1 MPPAAPAVKEAAC
14 VLRAIHA
21 ACPSPSA
28 LPDVTV
34 LRHVALQ
41 LRLDLPKALKDRD
54 AKRFEHAGVI
64 RAHAASL
71 FRAFPRGED
80 ADRLGTAARLL
91 LGGLPVRYVRPAL
104 DAWDTE
110 AVAKVA
116 RDPYASMQALKASL
130 DEADALAS
138 SLSFEART
146 VEHALWLLRGARRE
160 GHTML
165 PVAHVVAKV
174 LARARQAQPD
184 TSFKDVVDALKAG
197 VGRGALAAV
206 GKDGVGEPAVVRDEA
221 FVAQHVRDRCARR
234 PAAAPPIDVGGSGL
248 TEQQVAAVR
257 TLVSAPLSILTG
269 GAGCGKTTVI
279 RAMVDALGAAQCMLT
294 APTGR
299 AARNVAGSTIHS
311 ASGGMLL
318 RRPIQET
325 TKADVPDA
333 VKLLVV
339 DEASMLTT
347 ELMIAVLNLVP
358 PQCHIVLVGD
368 AEQLPPV
375 GSGNVFKDLLAC
387 GAVPVARLTYNH
399 RSASTVQRMAH
410 DILQGRVPEGA
421 CLVRAATDGEC
432 IRGVVRSVAQHPA
445 AQVLTPH
452 NASRATLN
460 RALQSAR
467 RTVPVRCRNGTTWGL
482 EGHVDGVLRTDG
494 ATAQSTLTFPTKA
507 PLEMTVDDALTITAP
522 RDPVMAGDAVM
533 VIKNQNK
540 KRLPRGQVSAC
551 NGDVGTFTSFLPRP
565 VVTFGDGST
574 AEFPGVDGW
583 LTLAYAATVHKFQGS
598 ECDAVVLP
606 LVPAVMW
613 DRQLLYTAVTRAK
626 STVVYVGT
634 EAELRAIVA
643 RVRPER
649 SSALRCLLASN

>member
-1 MPPAAPAVKEAAC
+1 MPPSAPAVREAAC

-21 ACPSPSA
+21 SCAAPTA
-28 LPDVTV
+28 LPDANV
-34 LRHVALQ
+34 LRHVVLQ
-41 LRLDLPKALKDRD
+41 LRLDLPAVLKARD
-54 AKRFEHAGVI
+54 AARLEAAGVI
-64 RAHAASL
+64 RPYASSL

-80 ADRLGTAARLL
+80 ADRLEAAARLL

-110 AVAKVA
+110 AVTKVA
-116 RDPYASMQALKASL
+116 RDPYGSMQALKASL
-130 DEADALAS
+130 DEADALAAS
-138 SLSFEART
+138 MPFEARV
-146 VEHALWLLRGARRE
+146 VEHALWVLRGARRD

-165 PVAHVVAKV
+165 PTAHVVAKV
-174 LARARQAQPD
+174 LARARQSRPD
-184 TSFKDVVDALKAG
+184 TGAQDILQALKAG
-197 VGRGALAAV
+197 VSNGALAAV
-206 GKDGVGEPAVVRDEA
+206 GKDNVGEPAVVRDEA
-221 FVAQHVRDRCARR
+221 FVAQHVKDRCGRR
-234 PAAAPPIDVGGSGL
+234 PAVPTIDVSGSVL
-248 TEQQVAAVR
+248 TEEQVQATR
-257 TLVSAPLSILTG
+257 TLMSAPLSVLTG

-279 RAMVDALGAAQCMLT
+279 RAMVEALGAERCMLT

-358 PQCHIVLVGD
+358 PECHIVLVGD

-399 RSASTVQRMAH
+399 RSATKVQRMAN

-421 CLVRAATDGEC
+421 CLVRATTDGQC
-432 IRGVVRSVAQHPA
+432 IRGVVKSVAQHPS

-460 RALQSAR
+460 RALQSAKR
-467 RTVPVRCRNGTTWGL
+467 KVPVRCRNGTTWGL
-482 EGHVDGVLRTDG
+482 EGHDDGVLSTDG

-507 PLEMTVDDALTITAP
+507 LDMTVDDALTITAP
-522 RDPVMAGDAVM
+522 RDPVMVGDAVM

-551 NGDVGTFTSFLPRP
+551 NGDVGTLTAMLPRP
-565 VVTFGDGST
+565 AVTFEDGST

-626 STVVYVGT
+626 TTVVYVGT
-634 EAELRAIVA
+634 EDDLRAILA

-649 SSALRCLLASN
+649 LSALRCLLAA